1 MKVPCNIALHSS
13 QSFWLCLPK
22 LRSTFKRSPI
32 LLICTFNWDWFC
44 NNSNVEGVWKVTLE
58 YHWIH
63 LIIWNTFAQDRI
75 ACLETFCDLFQKLT
89 KRWQRRKQFIDRR
102 GALKPLQTGCF
113 VRWYYSLMG
122 GAIVLMGSLV
132 VNRQLLQ
139 LNYSSLFE
147 INSEFSLW
155 RTGQQKWKLEREAFT

>member
-1 MKVPCNIALHSS
+1 MTEEENIYRS
-13 QSFWLCLPK
+13 QKGAKDFANRL
-22 LRSTFKRSPI
+22 
-32 LLICTFNWDWFC
+32 FC
-44 NNSNVEGVWKVTLE
+44 EVV
-58 YHWIH
+58 
-63 LIIWNTFAQDRI
+63 
-75 ACLETFCDLFQKLT
+75 LFV
-89 KRWQRRKQFIDRR
+89 D
-102 GALKPLQTGCF
+102 
-113 VRWYYSLMG
+113 G